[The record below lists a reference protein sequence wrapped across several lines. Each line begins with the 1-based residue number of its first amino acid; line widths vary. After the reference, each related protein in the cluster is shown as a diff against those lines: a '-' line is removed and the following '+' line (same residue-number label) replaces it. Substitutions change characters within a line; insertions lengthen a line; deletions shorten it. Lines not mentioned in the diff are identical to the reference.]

1 MSARNNSSPLTHQV
15 TLTVLALAVL
25 ALVIVIGFGV
35 YAASQADN
43 ASLERQKIF
52 IADGLEDQI
61 AAVEREQE
69 SVTVWDDSVTNVRAG
84 NQSWIEENLSV
95 WMYTYYG
102 HDRVYILDA
111 ADHPV
116 HAMQDGKVVDPS
128 AYGDDEPALQSSIEK
143 LRRMLAEPPK
153 ADASGQAPKMV
164 AEDLVSL
171 AGKPA
176 ILSVMPLVPS
186 TDRVTQAPGTEY
198 LHVSVEFINDAVIN
212 KIAEKYLLDGARLVP
227 LSQPVGAAAVPLVDS
242 RGVILGYIGWDQERP
257 GLTLVRKMAP
267 ALGLALLVAAGVLT
281 FLLRRLRRASSAL
294 QTSQDE
300 AQYLAF
306 HDTLTGLPNRALF
319 EDRLRRALLRASQDM
334 TVHDMGRV
342 ALLYLDLDRF
352 KHINDT
358 LGHPAGDELVRQ
370 TAARLQ
376 HTVREVDTVA
386 RLGGD
391 EFALI
396 LVDIR
401 DVRAAEDVA
410 ERLLQK
416 LQEPF
421 KLMEDQ
427 VFVSASI
434 GIALSA
440 GGETDADDLL
450 RKADIALYEA
460 KKNGR
465 GRHQIFAGDMDDLLL
480 RKRKVETE
488 LRKAL
493 DGGTGIR
500 LAYQPVFAANG
511 KTILG
516 AEALIRWGHDVHG
529 ALPAAQFIAIAE
541 ERGMIG
547 QLGAWVLQE
556 ACRFAVRTDL
566 PWLAVNVS
574 PLQLRD
580 AGFPEQVAL
589 ILADTGLA
597 PQRLQFEITESVL
610 LDNSDASRAA
620 LASLRQLGVGI
631 VLDDFGTGYSSLS
644 YLRRHAID
652 KLKIDRSF
660 VRLLDGDGNSAAIVK
675 ALIDLAVALG
685 VDVTAEGVET
695 EAQKM
700 LLVAM
705 GCRQL
710 QGYFL
715 SPPLDPVQLLGLSG
729 LASPDEVEP
738 AAARA

>member
-1 MSARNNSSPLTHQV
+1 MSARPNSSPLTHQV
-15 TLTVLALAVL
+15 TLTVLMLAAFALAMV
-25 ALVIVIGFGV
+25 VGFGI
-35 YAASQADN
+35 YATAQADHV
-43 ASLERQKIF
+43 SLERQKIF
-52 IADGLEDQI
+52 FANGLKDQI
-61 AAVEREQE
+61 AAVVREQE
-69 SVTVWDDSVTNVRAG
+69 SVTVWDDSVINTRAG

-95 WMYTYYG
+95 WMYSYYG
-102 HDRVYILDA
+102 HNRVYLLDA
-111 ADHPV
+111 ANRPV
-116 HAMQDGKVVDPS
+116 HAMREGKVLDPS
-128 AYGDDEPALQSSIEK
+128 VYGEDEPAIQSTIAK
-143 LRRMLAEPPK
+143 LRGMIAQPPK
-153 ADASGQAPKMV
+153 DDASGAPAKMTV
-164 AEDLVSL
+164 EDLVSL
-171 AGKPA
+171 GGKPA

-186 TDRVTQAPGTEY
+186 TDRLTQEPGSEY
-198 LHVSVEFINDAVIN
+198 LHVSVEFINDAVIGR
-212 KIAEKYLLDGARLVP
+212 IAEKYLLASAHLLP
-227 LSQPVGAAAVPLVDS
+227 LSQPAASATIPLVDS

-257 GLTLVRKMAP
+257 GLTLVRKTAP
-267 ALGLALLVAAGVLT
+267 ALIVGLLLAASVLA

-319 EDRLRRALLRASQDM
+319 EDRLRRALL
-334 TVHDMGRV
+334 TTGHDMGRV
-342 ALLYLDLDRF
+342 ALLYIDLDRF

-376 HTVREVDTVA
+376 HTIREVDTVA

-396 LVDIR
+396 LIDIR
-401 DVRAAEDVA
+401 DIRAAEDIA
-410 ERLLQK
+410 ERLQQK

-421 KLMEDQ
+421 KLMDDQ

-434 GIALSA
+434 GISLSSGA
-440 GGETDADDLL
+440 DADADDLL

-465 GRHQIFAGDMDDLLL
+465 GRHQVFAGDMDDLLL
-480 RKRKVETE
+480 RKRKVESE

-493 DGGTGIR
+493 NGGTGIK
-500 LAYQPVFAANG
+500 LAYQPVFATNG
-511 KTILG
+511 KAILG
-516 AEALIRWGHDVHG
+516 AEALIRWGHEVHG

-547 QLGAWVLQE
+547 QLGAWVLLE
-556 ACRFAVRTDL
+556 ACRFAVRTEL

-580 AGFPEQVAL
+580 AGFPEQVAS
-589 ILADTGLA
+589 ILAETGLA
-597 PQRLQFEITESVL
+597 PTRLQLEITESVL
-610 LDNSDASRAA
+610 LENSDTSRAA
-620 LASLRQLGVGI
+620 LAALRQSGVGI
-631 VLDDFGTGYSSLS
+631 VLDDFGTGYSSLG

-675 ALIDLAVALG
+675 ALIDLAIALD
-685 VDVTAEGVET
+685 VEVTAEGVET
-695 EAQKM
+695 EAQKT

-710 QGYFL
+710 QGFLL
-715 SPPLDPVQLLGLSG
+715 SPPLEPAQLLALSG
-729 LASPDEVEP
+729 LPSEEDDSP

>member
-1 MSARNNSSPLTHQV
+1 MSGRTNSSPLTHQV
-15 TLTVLALAVL
+15 TLTVLTLAVFALA
-25 ALVIVIGFGV
+25 IVVGFGF
-35 YAASQADN
+35 YAAAQADN
-43 ASLERQKIF
+43 ASLERQKMF
-52 IADGLEDQI
+52 IADGLKDQI

-84 NQSWIEENLSV
+84 NQAWNLSV

-102 HDRVYILDA
+102 HNRVYILDA
-111 ADHPV
+111 ANRPV
-116 HAMQDGKVVDPS
+116 HAMREGKALDPS
-128 AYGDDEPALQSSIEK
+128 TYGEDEPAMLPAIGK
-143 LRRMLAEPPK
+143 LRGMLAEPK
-153 ADASGQAPKMV
+153 DHGSGQPAKMV

-171 AGKPA
+171 GGKPA
-176 ILSVMPLVPS
+176 ILSIMPLVPS
-186 TDRVTQAPGTEY
+186 TDRVTQEPGSEY
-198 LHVSVEFINDAVIN
+198 LHVSVEFINDAVIG
-212 KIAEKYLLDGARLVP
+212 KIAEKYLLEGARLVP

-242 RGVILGYIGWDQERP
+242 RGVILGYIGWNQERP
-257 GLTLVRKMAP
+257 GLTLVRKVAP
-267 ALGLALLVAAGVLT
+267 ALAVALLVAAGVLA

-294 QTSQDE
+294 QTSQDQ

-319 EDRLRRALLRASQDM
+319 EDRLRRALLRTSQDM
-334 TVHDMGRV
+334 AVHDVGRV

-401 DVRAAEDVA
+401 DIRAAEDVA

-421 KLMEDQ
+421 KLMDDQ

-465 GRHQIFAGDMDDLLL
+465 GRHQAFAGDMDDLLL

-493 DGGTGIR
+493 DGGTGIG

-580 AGFPEQVAL
+580 AGFPELVAS

-620 LASLRQLGVGI
+620 LATLRQLGVGI

-644 YLRRHAID
+644 HLRRHAID
-652 KLKIDRSF
+652 KLKIDCSF

-710 QGYFL
+710 QGYLL
-715 SPPLDPVQLLGLSG
+715 SPPLEPVQLLGLSG
-729 LASPDEVEP
+729 LASPDEIEP

>member
-1 MSARNNSSPLTHQV
+1 MSARPNSSPLTHQV
-15 TLTVLALAVL
+15 TLTVLMLAAFALAMV
-25 ALVIVIGFGV
+25 VGFGI
-35 YAASQADN
+35 YATAQADHV
-43 ASLERQKIF
+43 SLERQKIF
-52 IADGLEDQI
+52 FANGLKDQI
-61 AAVEREQE
+61 AAVVREQE
-69 SVTVWDDSVTNVRAG
+69 SVTIWDDSVINTKAG

-95 WMYTYYG
+95 WMYSYYG
-102 HDRVYILDA
+102 HDRVYLLDA
-111 ADHPV
+111 ANRPV
-116 HAMQDGKVVDPS
+116 HVMREGKVLAPS
-128 AYGDDEPALQSSIEK
+128 VYSEDEPAIQPTIEK
-143 LRRMLAEPPK
+143 LRAMIAQPPK
-153 ADASGQAPKMV
+153 DDTSDGPVKLAV
-164 AEDLVSL
+164 EDLVSL
-171 AGKPA
+171 GGKPA

-186 TDRVTQAPGTEY
+186 TDRLTQEPGSEY
-198 LHVSVEFINDAVIN
+198 LHVSVEFINDAVIGR
-212 KIAEKYLLDGARLVP
+212 IAEKYLLASAHLLP
-227 LSQPVGAAAVPLVDS
+227 LSQPAASATIPLVDS

-257 GLTLVRKMAP
+257 GLTLVRKTAP
-267 ALGLALLVAAGVLT
+267 ALIVGLLLAASVLA

-319 EDRLRRALLRASQDM
+319 EDRLRRALL
-334 TVHDMGRV
+334 TTGHDMGRV
-342 ALLYLDLDRF
+342 ALLYIDLDRF

-396 LVDIR
+396 LIDIR
-401 DVRAAEDVA
+401 DIRAAEDIA
-410 ERLLQK
+410 ERLQQK

-421 KLMEDQ
+421 KLMDDQ

-434 GIALSA
+434 GISLSSGA
-440 GGETDADDLL
+440 DADADDLL

-465 GRHQIFAGDMDDLLL
+465 GRHQVFAGDMDDLLL
-480 RKRKVETE
+480 RKRKVESE

-493 DGGTGIR
+493 NGGTGIK
-500 LAYQPVFAANG
+500 LAYQPVFATNG
-511 KTILG
+511 KAILG
-516 AEALIRWGHDVHG
+516 AEALIRWGHEVHG

-547 QLGAWVLQE
+547 QLGAWVLLE
-556 ACRFAVRTDL
+556 ACRFAVRTEL

-580 AGFPEQVAL
+580 AGFPEQVAS
-589 ILADTGLA
+589 ILAETGLA
-597 PQRLQFEITESVL
+597 PTRLQLEITESVL
-610 LDNSDASRAA
+610 LENSDTSRAT
-620 LASLRQLGVGI
+620 LAALRQSGVGI
-631 VLDDFGTGYSSLS
+631 VLDDFGTGYSSLG

-675 ALIDLAVALG
+675 ALIDLAIALD
-685 VDVTAEGVET
+685 VEVTAEGVET
-695 EAQKM
+695 EAQKT

-710 QGYFL
+710 QGFLL
-715 SPPLDPVQLLGLSG
+715 SPPLEPAQLLALSG
-729 LASPDEVEP
+729 LPSEEDDRP

>member
-1 MSARNNSSPLTHQV
+1 MSARASNSPLTHQV
-15 TLTVLALAVL
+15 TLTVLMLAAFALAMVF
-25 ALVIVIGFGV
+25 GFGF
-35 YAASQADN
+35 YATAQADHV
-43 ASLERQKIF
+43 SLERQKIF
-52 IADGLEDQI
+52 FANGLKDQI

-69 SVTVWDDSVTNVRAG
+69 SVTVWDDSIINVKAG
-84 NQSWIEENLSV
+84 NQAWIEENLSV
-95 WMYTYYG
+95 WMYSYYG
-102 HDRVYILDA
+102 HNRVYVLDA
-111 ADHPV
+111 ANHPV
-116 HAMQDGKVVDPS
+116 HAMREGKVLDPS
-128 AYGDDEPALQSSIEK
+128 VYGEDAPALLPTIES
-143 LRRMLAEPPK
+143 LRAKMAEPPSE
-153 ADASGQAPKMV
+153 DASAVPAKMV
-164 AEDLVSL
+164 GEDLVSL
-171 AGKPA
+171 GGKPA
-176 ILSVMPLVPS
+176 ILSIMPLVPS
-186 TDRVTQAPGTEY
+186 TNRLTQAPGSEY
-198 LHVSVEFINDAVIN
+198 LHISVEFISDKVIG
-212 KIAEKYLLDGARLVP
+212 KIAEKYLLDGAHLLP
-227 LSQPVGAAAVPLVDS
+227 LSQPTGSAAIPLLDS

-257 GLTLVRKMAP
+257 GLTLVRKAAP
-267 ALGLALLVAAGVLT
+267 ALVIGLLLAASVLA

-319 EDRLRRALLRASQDM
+319 EDRLRRALLRTTHDTAG
-334 TVHDMGRV
+334 HDMGKV

-396 LVDIR
+396 LIDIR
-401 DVRAAEDVA
+401 DIRAAEDIA

-421 KLMEDQ
+421 KLIDDQ
-427 VFVSASI
+427 VFISASI
-434 GIALSA
+434 GIALSVGA
-440 GGETDADDLL
+440 EIDADDLL

-465 GRHQIFAGDMDDLLL
+465 GRHQVFAGDMDDLLL

-493 DGGTGIR
+493 DGGTGIG

-516 AEALIRWGHDVHG
+516 AEALIRWGHEVHG

-556 ACRFAVRTDL
+556 ACRFAVRTEL

-580 AGFPEQVAL
+580 AGFAEQVAS

-597 PQRLQFEITESVL
+597 PQRLQLEITESVL
-610 LDNSDASRAA
+610 LENSDASRAA
-620 LASLRQLGVGI
+620 LTALRESGVGI

-660 VRLLDGDGNSAAIVK
+660 VRLLDGEANAAAIVK

-695 EAQKM
+695 EAQKI

-705 GCRQL
+705 GCRQF

-715 SPPLDPVQLLGLSG
+715 SPPLEPAQLLGLSG
-729 LASPDEVEP
+729 LASPHDVVP